1 MVEDSVG
8 YSNLELLLNAEMQRQ
23 SLVASKLHNL
33 SPPPGGTEP
42 RLFTVFPYE
51 KEVDWLS
58 LLHTFGC
65 LCHVVLDKKYHG
77 LRKEEDRSIPAAWM
91 GLDLETSA
99 HIVLVQGEIKRWRDV
114 INFDEDQPA
123 WPIILQ
129 IWKACGLKLDEALG
143 YKISDDME
151 ELFVKPEGGDDS
163 DRVVVV
169 KEEKE
174 EEGKLR
180 SPEPEESTEEL
191 REGLSLRQS
200 QGLSHGGKVKVNM
213 DSKLGISME
222 ETSEGLQLR
231 QSQGLQFEAKL
242 EDIMEA
248 ESRGCL
254 TEAKLGV
261 VIDSGGPEELGAAT
275 KAEK

>member
-1 MVEDSVG
+1 MG
-8 YSNLELLLNAEMQRQ
+8 L
-23 SLVASKLHNL
+23 LHNL

-42 RLFTVFPYE
+42 RLFTLFPYE
-51 KEVDWLS
+51 KEMDWLS

-77 LRKEEDRSIPAAWM
+77 LQKEEDRSLPAAWM

-114 INFDEDQPA
+114 IYVDEDQPA

-129 IWKACGLKLDEALG
+129 IWKASGLKLDEALG
-143 YKISDDME
+143 YLISDDME
-151 ELFVKPEGGDDS
+151 ELFVKPEASDDS

-180 SPEPEESTEEL
+180 LPEQDECTEEL
-191 REGLSLRQS
+191 REVTRGMSVEEKIVTHDAFINGIAEGS
-200 QGLSHGGKVKVNM
+200 GQGLLCESLVRYNLVSEKTWIENYEFEMGRCGPLSVNRGG
-213 DSKLGISME
+213 
-222 ETSEGLQLR
+222 TS
-231 QSQGLQFEAKL
+231 EAKL
-242 EDIMEA
+242 
-248 ESRGCL
+248 
-254 TEAKLGV
+254 
-261 VIDSGGPEELGAAT
+261 
-275 KAEK
+275 